1 MGSKD
6 TPDYC
11 RKEANIAKIESKLA
25 TIEGFVM
32 GNGKEGLAV
41 SVPKL
46 ADNVQDLR
54 MTVSNLD
61 RNIDRI
67 IGKQDQYEGEKNGK
81 TIIRKRNR
89 WIIGI
94 LITVSSSLLGA
105 LLFMIDKLLN
115 HLPT

>member
-1 MGSKD
+1 MAKEH
-6 TPDYC
+6 PEYC
-11 RKEANIAKIESKLA
+11 RKEAEIAKMQNELE
-25 TIEGFVM
+25 TIKGFVM
-32 GNGKEGLAV
+32 GNGKDGLAV

-61 RNIDRI
+61 RNLDRV
-67 IGKQDQYEGEKNGK
+67 IGKQANYEGEKNGK
-81 TIIRKRNR
+81 TIIRKRNQ

-94 LITVSSSLLGA
+94 LVTVAASLLGTM
-105 LLFMIDKLLN
+105 LFLIDKLMN